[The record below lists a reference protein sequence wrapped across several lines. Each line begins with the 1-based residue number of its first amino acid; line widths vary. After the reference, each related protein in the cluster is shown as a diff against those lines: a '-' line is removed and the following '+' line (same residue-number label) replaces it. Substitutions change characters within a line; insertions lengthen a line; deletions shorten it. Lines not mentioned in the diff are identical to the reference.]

1 MAWPLAR
8 IGTEFMPDLDEGDLL
23 YMPSLLPDVS
33 IGRARD
39 VLQLTDRLIKT
50 VPEVESV
57 HGKLGRAETATDP
70 APVSMVETVIR
81 LKPRDEWRPGVT
93 LEGLKAELDRIVRI
107 PGMPNTWTMP
117 IKNRIDML
125 ATGVKTPVGVKVS
138 GPDLAVIDHVA
149 TAVEAAV
156 RDVPGTVSAYAERP
170 IGGRYVE
177 DRKSVGS
184 GKSGS
189 VRVDIGGRRIL
200 KKKKT

>member
-93 LEGLKAELDRIVRI
+93 LDGLKAEIGR
-107 PGMPNTWTMP
+107 
-117 IKNRIDML
+117 
-125 ATGVKTPVGVKVS
+125 AS
-138 GPDLAVIDHVA
+138 GRERVCQ
-149 TAVEAAV
+149 
-156 RDVPGTVSAYAERP
+156 DV
-170 IGGRYVE
+170 
-177 DRKSVGS
+177 
-184 GKSGS
+184 
-189 VRVDIGGRRIL
+189 
-200 KKKKT
+200 